1 MITIITLQN
10 GRTAIQIAQENKH
23 DKIVDVLSSE
33 VDFEPAS
40 GAATEPGESDDR
52 VEESKQVSV
61 RSSRPRIRK
70 FLLRIPW
77 PQRKKRKKIVCCVF
91 V

>member
-1 MITIITLQN
+1 MVEL
-10 GRTAIQIAQENKH
+10 
-23 DKIVDVLSSE
+23 LSSD

-40 GAATEPGESDDR
+40 TAAEQKPGSSGEADVLDT
-52 VEESKQVSV
+52 VEESKQVSA

-77 PQRKKRKKIVCCVF
+77 PQRKKRNKLVCITSNF